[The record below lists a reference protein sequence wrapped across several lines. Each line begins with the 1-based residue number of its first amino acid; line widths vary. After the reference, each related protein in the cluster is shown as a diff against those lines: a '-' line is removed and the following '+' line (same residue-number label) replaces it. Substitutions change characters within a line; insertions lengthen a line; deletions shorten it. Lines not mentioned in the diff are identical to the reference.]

1 MEESEWILYD
11 RVLYYAASNI
21 EIASAGRYVMIF
33 DEINDRLR
41 LYTRDVE
48 IIKRK
53 FRYEWTHIS

>member
-11 RVLYYAASNI
+11 RVLYAAGNI
-21 EIASAGRYVMIF
+21 EIASAGRYVMIL
-33 DEINDRLR
+33 DEVNDRLR
-41 LYTRDVE
+41 LYTRDVD